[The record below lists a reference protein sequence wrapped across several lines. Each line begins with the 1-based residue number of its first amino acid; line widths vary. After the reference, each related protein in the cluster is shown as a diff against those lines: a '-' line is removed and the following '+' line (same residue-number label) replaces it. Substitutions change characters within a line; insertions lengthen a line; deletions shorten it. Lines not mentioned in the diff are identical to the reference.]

1 MKLSKILTSAA
12 VVASLALTSLS
23 AQALV
28 PQPSAA
34 KLAVYGG
41 YATFNGADFN
51 GVQVGAVASQPL
63 SKFIKGAAKELD
75 LSLRGEIAYTGKSV
89 TFLNSTYS
97 YSVTNFMVAP
107 SIDYT
112 YKVDRNVSLVGS
124 VMAGLSINNWSSSS
138 SALDTTISYSSTDT
152 GVYGV
157 FGVAGAAYYGD
168 VGVQLELRNA
178 GQLDNFVGVSLIIK

>member
-63 SKFIKGAAKELD
+63 SKFIKGAAKEFD
-75 LSLRGEIAYTGKSV
+75 LSLRGEFAYASKTYKFADVS
-89 TFLNSTYS
+89 STT
-97 YSVTNFMVAP
+97 SVTNFMVGP
-107 SIDYT
+107 SVDYT

-124 VMAGLSINNWSSSS
+124 VMAGLSLNNWSSSAS
-138 SALDTTISYSSTDT
+138 VADTSISYSTTDT
-152 GVYGV
+152 GVYGM
-157 FGVAGAAYYGD
+157 FGVAGVVYYGD

-178 GQLDNFVGVSLIIK
+178 GQLDNFVGLSLIVK